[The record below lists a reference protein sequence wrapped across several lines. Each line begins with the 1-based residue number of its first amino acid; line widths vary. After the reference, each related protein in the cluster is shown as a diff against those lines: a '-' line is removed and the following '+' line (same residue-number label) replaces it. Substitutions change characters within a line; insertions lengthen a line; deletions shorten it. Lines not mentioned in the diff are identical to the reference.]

1 MGYARARQ
9 SGGHGQERGN
19 APILDGRDQSIRKS
33 RPATHTTSAYPSGP
47 MKPCPFCAEEIQDAA
62 IKCRHCGSML
72 GEAAAAA
79 VASRTLTS
87 GTEAV
92 PAAVTIFKGAPSW
105 KAQFWPVVAAIALGV
120 GGLCGAPILHLSFHV
135 AWSWALIGGA
145 VALGLGGFWLLY
157 LWAARATLKFLITT
171 RAIDVESGLFS
182 KNIETLQLWRVRD
195 LEFHQTM
202 TDRLLGVSRVQL
214 FTHDETTPQLLLW
227 GLPGSRRIFE
237 QLQDALEIARRSR
250 NVIGLVE

>member
-1 MGYARARQ
+1 
-9 SGGHGQERGN
+9 
-19 APILDGRDQSIRKS
+19 
-33 RPATHTTSAYPSGP
+33 

-72 GEAAAAA
+72 GETATAAG
-79 VASRTLTS
+79 VSRPPASAR
-87 GTEAV
+87 EAS
-92 PAAVTIFKGAPSW
+92 PAAVTIFKGTPSW
-105 KAQFWPVVAAIALGV
+105 KAQFWSVVAAIALGV
-120 GGLCGAPILHLSFHV
+120 GGLCGAPILHRAFDV
-135 AWSWALIGGA
+135 AWSRALIVGA
-145 VALGLGGFWLLY
+145 VALGLGGCWLLS

-171 RAIDVESGLFS
+171 RAIDVESGLLS

-202 TDRLLGVSRVQL
+202 TDRLLGVSRIQI
-214 FTHDETTPQLLLW
+214 FAHDVTTPQLLLW
-227 GLPGSRRIFE
+227 GLPGSRTIFE

>member
-1 MGYARARQ
+1 M
-9 SGGHGQERGN
+9 RGRGLT
-19 APILDGRDQSIRKS
+19 AE
-33 RPATHTTSAYPSGP
+33 PASAYSSGP
-47 MKPCPFCAEEIQDAA
+47 MKPCPFCAEQIQDAA

-72 GEAAAAA
+72 GETAVAA
-79 VASRTLTS
+79 VASRPLAS
-87 GTEAV
+87 GTEAA

-105 KAQFWPVVAAIALGV
+105 KAQFWSVVAAAALGV
-120 GGLCGAPILHLSFHV
+120 GGLCGAPILHLSFAV
-135 AWSWALIGGA
+135 AWNWALIEGA
-145 VALGLGGFWLLY
+145 VALGLGGSWLLY